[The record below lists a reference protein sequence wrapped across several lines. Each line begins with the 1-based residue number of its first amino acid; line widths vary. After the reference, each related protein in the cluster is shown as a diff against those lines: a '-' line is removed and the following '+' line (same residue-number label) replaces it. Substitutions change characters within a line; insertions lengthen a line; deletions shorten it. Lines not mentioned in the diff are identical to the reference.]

1 METKPGSGIDRR
13 TFVKA
18 AAASAVVSLTAH
30 AQSGVERTKRRA
42 PNVILM
48 ICDDLGSGDL
58 HCYGSALKTPHLDQM
73 ASEGAR
79 FTHFNTAHPICSASR
94 AALLTGRY
102 SSRTHTQGAYG
113 PSSPSGMDLDEKTL
127 ADLLKSSG
135 YRSKAIGKWHLGFP
149 PQYLPTN
156 RGFDAY
162 YGVPWSVDMAPLPM
176 LRDTTVI
183 AANADREMLT
193 PDYTQ
198 EAVQFIDD
206 SAASPDPFFLYLAYS
221 YPHDPPTGSPR
232 FRGHSGLGRQG
243 DAIEEIDWSVGE
255 VLAAVRRHGLDRDTL
270 IFFTSDHGPWF
281 QGNPGPRRGRKSTG
295 FEGGVRVP
303 FLARWTGVIPPG
315 QVIDEWA
322 SNLDV
327 VPTVNALC
335 GTEPSPKPLDGID
348 ISGLLTG
355 KTKQLDRKT
364 VLYFAVSPDQQ
375 VLECARKGNWKL
387 RLSQR
392 TGEMYVN
399 QWLDGTCGPVHRYLL
414 PRRELYNL
422 ALDPAESYDC
432 AVDYPDKVREIEQ
445 EIAAQM
451 PTFPENVQRA
461 YATLLNDA
469 GSPFTPA
476 AAGPRSADMVAP
488 NWIYIPPWRQGKS

>member
-1 METKPGSGIDRR
+1 M
-13 TFVKA
+13 KA
-18 AAASAVVSLTAH
+18 AAASAVFTSLSTH
-30 AQSGVERTKRRA
+30 AQTDHAQAATEQRAPRRA
-42 PNVILM
+42 PNVIVM

-58 HCYGSALKTPHLDQM
+58 HCYGSALNTPHLDQM

-113 PSSPSGMDLDEKTL
+113 PSSPDGMDLDEKTL
-127 ADLLKSSG
+127 ADLLHSSG
-135 YRSKAIGKWHLGFP
+135 YRSMAIGKWHLGFP
-149 PQYLPTN
+149 PPYLPTN
-156 RGFDAY
+156 RGFDSY

-176 LRDTTVI
+176 LRDTTVV

-193 PDYTQ
+193 PHYTD
-198 EAVQFIDD
+198 EAVRFIDE
-206 SAASPDPFFLYLAYS
+206 SASAPFFLYLAYS

-255 VLAAVRRHGLDRDTL
+255 VLAAVRRNGLDRDTL

-303 FLARWTGVIPPG
+303 FLARWTGVIPAG

-327 VPTVNALC
+327 VPTVTALC
-335 GTEPSPKPLDGID
+335 QTTPSPKPLDGLD
-348 ISGLLTG
+348 LSGLLTG

-375 VLECARKGNWKL
+375 ELECARKGNWKL

-399 QWLDGTCGPVHRYLL
+399 QWLDGTCGPVRRYLL
-414 PRRELYNL
+414 PRYELYDL
-422 ALDPAESYDC
+422 ARDPAESYD
-432 AVDYPDKVREIEQ
+432 AAIDHPDKIREIVQ
-445 EIAAQM
+445 DIAAQM

-461 YATLLNDA
+461 YAALSQDA
-469 GSPFTPA
+469 GSPLTPS
-476 AAGPRSADMVAP
+476 AAGPRPPGGVAP
-488 NWIYIPPWRQGKS
+488 DWIYIPSWRETKS